1 MTKLAITKGIALL
14 TVLVVLLVVVALAE
28 GILQIMLNQSRLTH
42 HNVSRIQAYYAAM
55 AGMKL
60 AYENLRTN
68 SWPLPNPASAYRHYM
83 CQSVTPQCP
92 PPVDANPIIEPRLP
106 GAIQFVIVRVASR
119 NASCNDPADTVP
131 PAWPG
136 GLVCNPPA
144 GVDICVNARAVY
156 TYQ

>member
-1 MTKLAITKGIALL
+1 MNKFSSNKGIALL

-68 SWPLPNPASAYRHYM
+68 SWPTPTVGNPVVWHCMSLNG
-83 CQSVTPQCP
+83 VIPQCAG
-92 PPVDANPIIEPRLP
+92 DTAPIVEPNLP
-106 GAIQFVIVRVASR
+106 GSIQFVFVRVAIGGAPT
-119 NASCNDPADTVP
+119 NNPATIP
-131 PAWPG
+131 PLLWPE
-136 GLVCNPPA
+136 CNPPA
-144 GVDICVNARAVY
+144 GVNTCVNARAVY
-156 TYQ
+156 TFQ